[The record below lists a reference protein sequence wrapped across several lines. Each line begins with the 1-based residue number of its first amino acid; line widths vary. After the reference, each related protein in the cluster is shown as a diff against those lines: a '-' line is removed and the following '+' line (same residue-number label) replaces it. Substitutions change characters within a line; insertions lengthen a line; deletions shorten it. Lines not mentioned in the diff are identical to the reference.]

1 MIGSLITFF
10 AVGLVALVAISVIL
24 AVVGTVF
31 SLALG
36 LVSFLLFKVGPFL
49 LLGWLVLK
57 VLERVRRPKALSPPD
72 AEWMEGDR

>member
-57 VLERVRRPKALSPPD
+57 VLERVRRPKALSPSD
-72 AEWMEGDR
+72 VEWLEGDR

>member
-24 AVVGTVF
+24 AVVGIVF

-36 LVSFLLFKVGPFL
+36 LVGFLLFKVAPIL

-57 VLERVRRPKALSPPD
+57 VVDRARRPKALSD
-72 AEWMEGDR
+72 ADIRWLEGDR

>member
-36 LVSFLLFKVGPFL
+36 LVTFL
-49 LLGWLVLK
+49 LLKVAPILFLGWVVLK
-57 VLERVRRPKALSPPD
+57 VVDRVRRPKGLSEAD
-72 AEWMEGDR
+72 IRWLEGDR